1 MFRKLFKLTNRFG
14 RRGTIDKALELFHE
28 RDGKLIVEIGSIRDA
43 TPTAKITDGYSTVA
57 WALHAERVISVDIEP
72 YATVLTKILTKE
84 YGNVEAITCD
94 GVKFLE
100 EFQEPID
107 LLYLDAW
114 DGHLADC
121 KSKHLEAYRVA
132 RKNFH
137 ENTLI
142 LIDDAH
148 VKAKFVV
155 PEALKNGFKVV
166 FEEYQVLLS
175 K

>member
-1 MFRKLFKLTNRFG
+1 VDDCLS
-14 RRGTIDKALELFHE
+14 LFHE
-28 RDGKLIVEIGSIRDA
+28 RGGKLIVEIGSIRDA
-43 TPTAKITDGYSTVA
+43 NPKARLTDGYSTVA
-57 WALHAERVISVDIEP
+57 WALNAKRVISVDIES
-72 YATVLTKILTKE
+72 YATILTKSLTAE

-94 GVKFLE
+94 GIKFLE
-100 EFQEPID
+100 GFNEPID

-121 KSKHLEAYRVA
+121 KSKHLEAYRA
-132 RKNFH
+132 SRKNFH
-137 ENTLI
+137 QNTLI

-155 PEALKNGFKVV
+155 PEALKDGFHVV
-166 FEEYQVLLS
+166 FEGYQVLLS